1 MNNIKVAQFD
11 DEHNIETND
20 DFVYLC
26 NFIQETNDELKELAS
41 HTGNELKEIV
51 NKSKEIVN
59 ELKEHGECVQSNFSK
74 MNESYVEMCGE
85 LKQIIKVQEQIV
97 KDQEQV
103 TKALDQKMP
112 RVFINIVY
120 KYVIF
125 MRELIPNILC
135 EFVNILD
142 KYGGF

>member
-1 MNNIKVAQFD
+1 MNDKKVVQFD

-26 NFIQETNDELKELAS
+26 NLIQETNDELKELAS
-41 HTGNELKEIV
+41 HNGNELKELA
-51 NKSKEIVN
+51 N
-59 ELKEHGECVQSNFSK
+59 ELKEHVECVQSNFSK
-74 MNESYVEMCGE
+74 MNESQVEMWGE
-85 LKQIIKVQEQIV
+85 LKQIVKDHEQIV
-97 KDQEQV
+97 KDREQV

-112 RVFINIVY
+112 RVFINVVY